1 MLALA
6 EYEDGLCKECGGPP
20 SVCQSP
26 DADRNNPR
34 ATWIYWPKTLG
45 ECAITTAG
53 RLWKQA
59 DDDKRALIPGVIR
72 VRRGSP
78 KPPQ

>member
-6 EYEDGLCKECGGPP
+6 EYEDNLCPHCGGPP
-20 SVCQSP
+20 GRCQDE
-26 DADRNNPR
+26 DANRNNNR

-45 ECAITTAG
+45 ECAVTTAG
-53 RLWKQA
+53 RLWKQ
-59 DDDKRALIPGVIR
+59 DPEDKRALIPGVIR

-78 KPPQ
+78 RPPQ